1 MRICVP
7 ILIAAATA
15 VWAQEPKEASR
26 TVSTYD
32 PGGRR
37 TAAYDRT
44 SSSGPGGSSESQTVT
59 GSDGR
64 RVQLESSEETVIS
77 EGPGSR
83 VVERLVKKFDSQGRL
98 TGQEKVRIE
107 ETKAPDGSPVTVRAT
122 VYDRDLNGRF
132 EMRERTT
139 TNYAKDASAA
149 RSESLVERPNVNGKL
164 DLQERKVSV
173 TTGTEAK
180 ALEEVTVYRKDQHGA
195 FSPAVRELTEI
206 TREAGKE
213 VSNTSQYNSAST
225 GRMELVG
232 QKLSQTVKQA
242 DGAESQV
249 VDVFGTHNPGQASS
263 GYNAEPKLRE
273 RQLIE
278 RLPGPGKGQVET
290 LSIQRPALD
299 SGRLGPAQKISET
312 VCQGNCR

>member
-1 MRICVP
+1 MRPDFFRRRFNKVFH
-7 ILIAAATA
+7 
-15 VWAQEPKEASR
+15 
-26 TVSTYD
+26 

-37 TAAYDRT
+37 SAAYDR
-44 SSSGPGGSSESQTVT
+44 SSASGAGHSEESQTIT

-64 RVQLESSEETVIS
+64 RVQLESSEENVIS
-77 EGPGSR
+77 DGPGSR

-107 ETKAPDGSPVTVRAT
+107 ETKAPDGTPVTVRAT

-132 EMRERTT
+132 AMRERVT
-139 TNYAKDASAA
+139 TNYEKDASAA
-149 RSESLVERPNVNGKL
+149 RSESLVERPNVNGNL
-164 DLQERKVSV
+164 DLQERKISV

-206 TREAGKE
+206 TREKGKE
-213 VSNTSQYNSAST
+213 VANTSQYNSAST

-232 QKLSQTVKQA
+232 QKLSQTVKNS
-242 DGAESQV
+242 DGTESQV

-263 GYNAEPKLRE
+263 GYNNEPKLRE

-290 LSIQRPALD
+290 LSIQRPSID